1 MNDLE
6 PAIEVVRT
14 TLGGALRSAPLRV
27 PNFQREYSWTP
38 ARVKKLFDDL
48 NSAMAKRQASYFLGT
63 IVLTPGKPPAVVDG
77 QQRLA
82 TTCIFLS
89 AVRDSFL
96 SLGKLQDAKSVYD
109 DFLFVWD
116 RTQHDM
122 VPRLVMNTDDR
133 QFMYDRVLLPPHER
147 NQDLTPRL
155 RSHHLINEAAIA
167 AAARVEKIVGSSD
180 SPAGKIDALNAW
192 IDFIDK
198 SAVIVTLMPPNAAR
212 AFQMFKTLNDRAQ
225 RTTQA
230 DMIKNHLFEHAAEWV
245 DEAQAK
251 WSTVRSTIET
261 LASVQSEDPLMT
273 YLHTASIL
281 ENGPV
286 ETDEIF
292 ERLENQ
298 ITTRKESLRFLES
311 LAEYS
316 TAYAAILTP
325 SHAKW
330 GPYDQ
335 RVRRYIDSISQ
346 EIKMTFMRPLMLA
359 IAAHFSKTETR
370 QAFRDMVSWVIRFL
384 VSGGSRSGATAK
396 IIGEAA
402 HEIKRGKIRTAQQLH
417 DSVKKIIPSDVRFR
431 NHFITKSLN
440 NGRQARF
447 ILRELEKHLRS
458 GSADALDDPTTDTN
472 TLSLEHILPKN
483 PEATGWD
490 YIPAE
495 QRKTLR
501 LRIGNMCLIN
511 SKDNGAIND
520 KPFSEKRPTLQKSEN
535 QKLTKDV
542 LERTKPATEIWDA
555 RHITERQTMMAEL
568 AVKHWPIRGA

>member
-167 AAARVEKIVGSSD
+167 D
-180 SPAGKIDALNAW
+180 
-192 IDFIDK
+192 
-198 SAVIVTLMPPNAAR
+198 AAR